1 MYLGNRVAEAKKI
14 SKFSN
19 DRTYKISPN
28 FNRVSKSNLTKF
40 TSPFSIR
47 RFRKI
52 VSNRNERFFFDII
65 LNIRQKVL
73 IFSRSFQDPSHP
85 SHDKCSTDD
94 GDDPS
99 P

>member
-65 LNIRQKVL
+65 LNTKVL
-73 IFSRSFQDPSHP
+73 IFSRSFQDPSHL
-85 SHDKCSTDD
+85 SHDKCSTDNC
-94 GDDPS
+94 DDPS

>member
-52 VSNRNERFFFDII
+52 VSIETRD
-65 LNIRQKVL
+65 
-73 IFSRSFQDPSHP
+73 FSSIS
-85 SHDKCSTDD
+85 S
-94 GDDPS
+94 
-99 P
+99 